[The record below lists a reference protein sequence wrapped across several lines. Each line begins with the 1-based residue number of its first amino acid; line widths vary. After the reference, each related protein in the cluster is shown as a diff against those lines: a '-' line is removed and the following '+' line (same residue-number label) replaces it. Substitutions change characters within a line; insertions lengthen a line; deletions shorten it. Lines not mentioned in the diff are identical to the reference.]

1 MIFGVSA
8 IAIPGDHRDSFSMSA
23 TSGASHRVEEKFSL
37 PLFLFTVATSLAGLV
52 ILVRLAAPDAV
63 WHAQTAAAWW
73 QFAAVFLAGHLLT
86 CFVEYVFHRY
96 VLHKPVVP
104 FLSRFYKQHTLHH
117 SLTRIGKRYTAAGR
131 AVPFVENVYPVTEP
145 EQGEASFFPWY
156 TLAIFAAI
164 LTPLLAVMQWVAP
177 SFPWFFGGYA
187 SVAFALALYE
197 IFHAIEH
204 WAFERWAPLIEHK
217 NFGWFWRGVYSFHL
231 RHHAVIDCNEAIS
244 GFFTLPVFDWVFGT
258 FILPKSLYV
267 DGSEWE
273 PAEFT
278 SPRPVA
284 LIRWCDQKS
293 DALVAARR
301 NQARHESDDAAATTY
316 TRGEQIAHYFT
327 HGVGLAGSIAALV
340 LLAVFAA
347 LRGDS
352 RHIASCVI
360 FGVTL
365 VWGYVAFLNFR
376 RTRVAGQAGFT
387 RRNHIA
393 VFMLIAGTATP
404 FLLVTL
410 GGAWGW
416 SLFGVVWGLCVL
428 GAIFRLFRN
437 DRLQSLSTLAYL
449 LIGIL
454 PFVAVKPLVAALPN
468 GALWLLVGGVACY
481 IGGTAFHFS
490 QRQRYHQVMR
500 HAFALGGTACHLLAV
515 LLFVLPQA
523 A

>member
-1 MIFGVSA
+1 
-8 IAIPGDHRDSFSMSA
+8 MSA
-23 TSGASHRVEEKFSL
+23 HSGASHRIEEKFSL
-37 PLFLFTVATSLAGLV
+37 PLFLFTVTASLAALV
-52 ILVRLAAPDAV
+52 LLLSLAAPDAV
-63 WHAQTAAAWW
+63 WHTQLSAPWW

-86 CFVEYVFHRY
+86 CFIEYIFHRY

-131 AVPFVENVYPVTEP
+131 AVPFVENIYPVTEP

-156 TLAIFAAI
+156 TLAVFAAI
-164 LTPLLAVMQWVAP
+164 LTPLLVVMQWLAP

-204 WAFERWAPLIEHK
+204 WAFERWAPLIESK

-284 LIRWCDQKS
+284 LVRWLDKKS
-293 DALVAARR
+293 DELVAARR
-301 NQARHESDDAAATTY
+301 LQARAEPAAPIATTY
-316 TRGEQIAHYFT
+316 TRGEQIAHTFT
-327 HGVGLAGSIAALV
+327 HGLGLAGSIAALV

-352 RHIASCVI
+352 RHIVSCAV

-365 VWGYVAFLNFR
+365 VFGYLAFMNFR
-376 RTRVAGQAGFT
+376 RDRASGDRSPFT

-393 VFMLIAGTATP
+393 VLLGIAGTATP
-404 FLLVTL
+404 FLLVSL
-410 GGAWGW
+410 RGVWGW
-416 SLFGVVWGLCVL
+416 SLFGAVWGLCAL
-428 GAIFRLFRN
+428 GALFRLVRN
-437 DRLQSLSTLAYL
+437 DRLQSFSTAIYLAMAL
-449 LIGIL
+449 LPIIA
-454 PFVAVKPLVAALPN
+454 FKPLAAALSA
-468 GALWLLVGGVACY
+468 GAMWLLLGGIACY
-481 IGGTAFHFS
+481 VCGTVFHFA
-490 QRQRYHQVMR
+490 RQIRYHQVMR
-500 HAFALGGTACHLLAV
+500 HAFAFGGTACHLLAV
-515 LLFVLPQA
+515 LLFVLPRA